1 MTTTAPLRP
10 LSMASAVT
18 ALLAVTLSGCT
29 LGSDSAAPS
38 RSGGTAASPTSGG
51 SNSNSSSATSAA
63 LPSAA
68 TAWSKTQDRIDTY
81 TSLRVDGRD
90 AMDDVKAP
98 RAIITGDLD
107 TDPSDVVFTSSEMG
121 NFTLR
126 RIGSDIYL
134 KGDDAYWKAVAKD
147 DPTLPDASSF
157 ADRWVKAPASTWDDN
172 DLDDM
177 SIKPIFDAM
186 TDDSDPKWK
195 TLASDDAELTRDTVD
210 GVDAYKITGADG
222 DTVVWASADGKY
234 NLLKIEDASPGE
246 DEFALAS
253 FSRWN
258 EKFEVTAPKGALDLG
273 SADPESGTE
282 KTI

>member
-10 LSMASAVT
+10 LSVASAVS

-29 LGSDSAAPS
+29 MGSDAAAPS
-38 RSGGTAASPTSGG
+38 RPGAATPA
-51 SNSNSSSATSAA
+51 SSSSSSSSSSTT
-63 LPSAA
+63 LPSATA
-68 TAWSKTQDRIDTY
+68 AWSKTQDRIDAY

-90 AMDDVKAP
+90 AMDEESP

-107 TDPSDVVFTSSEMG
+107 TDPSDIVFTSDEIG

-157 ADRWVKAPASTWDDN
+157 ADRWVKAPASTWEDN

-210 GVDAYKITGADG
+210 GVEAYKITGADG

-246 DEFALAS
+246 DEFSLAS

-282 KTI
+282 KTT

>member
-1 MTTTAPLRP
+1 MTTAPLRP
-10 LSMASAVT
+10 LSVASAVT

-29 LGSDSAAPS
+29 MGSDAAAPS
-38 RSGGTAASPTSGG
+38 RSGAATPA
-51 SNSNSSSATSAA
+51 SSSSSSSSSSTT
-63 LPSAA
+63 LPSATA
-68 TAWSKTQDRIDTY
+68 AWSRTQDRIDAY

-90 AMDDVKAP
+90 AMDEKSP
-98 RAIITGDLD
+98 RAIIPGDLD
-107 TDPSDVVFTSSEMG
+107 TDPSDIVFTSDE
-121 NFTLR
+121 
-126 RIGSDIYL
+126 IGSDIYL
-134 KGDDAYWKAVAKD
+134 KGDDAYWKAVAED
-147 DPTLPDASSF
+147 DPTLPDASSL
-157 ADRWVKAPASTWDDN
+157 ADRWVKAPASTWEDN
-172 DLDDM
+172 DLDDL

-282 KTI
+282 KTT